1 MSDLANTQKEQ
12 RILNDVDDAANAILA
27 GWEERPEEDHSEPT
41 EEATTTEATE
51 TDQGELF
58 DEEDE
63 AIEEVEVDEDED
75 LEDTEDDDEDYEEE
89 DDDEEDDV
97 KPSKSLS
104 DKDVVSVTVDGED
117 LQVSVSELKRL
128 YGQEA
133 SLTRKSQDVAQQRK
147 LAEANIEKTHVV
159 MQKLLEKAQ
168 EQYKPYADVD
178 MLVASRTMDAS
189 DFAQLRKEA
198 QAAEE
203 NIKFL
208 QTEADNFYNSLKQ
221 QQQQA
226 LKQQASEAVKVLQA
240 EIPDWSNNLYNDI
253 RAYAVSE
260 GLPQEQVD
268 QYVDPVV
275 IKLLNKARMFDQ
287 GKKVAVKKKTSAK
300 QQKVLRSK
308 KAPATKVD
316 RRMAKAKE
324 AQAKL
329 RNSRDLDDIANAI
342 MTRWEE

>member
-1 MSDLANTQKEQ
+1 MSDLNETQKEQ
-12 RILNDVDDAANAILA
+12 RVLEDLDDAADAILA
-27 GWEERPEEDHSEPT
+27 NWEERPEEDQSEPT
-41 EEATTTEATE
+41 VEAADTEDDE
-51 TDQGELF
+51 TSPGELF
-58 DEEDE
+58 DDDDE
-63 AIEEVEVDEDED
+63 AEEVDIDEDED
-75 LEDTEDDDEDYEEE
+75 LGDADDDDEDDADES
-89 DDDEEDDV
+89 DDTVENE
-97 KPSKSLS
+97 PLS
-104 DKDVVSVTVDGED
+104 DDQLVSITVEGED
-117 LQVSVSELKRL
+117 LQVSVSDLKRL

-147 LAEANIEKTHVV
+147 VAEANIEKTHVV
-159 MQKLLEKAQ
+159 MQKMLEKAQ

-178 MLVASRTMDAS
+178 MLVASRTMEAS

-208 QTEADNFYNSLKQ
+208 QSEADAFYGELKQ
-221 QQQQA
+221 QQQQT
-226 LKQQASEAVKVLQA
+226 LKQQASEAVKVLQT

-253 RAYAVSE
+253 RAYGVSQ

-300 QQKVLRSK
+300 QQQKVLRSK
-308 KAPATKVD
+308 KAPSTKTD

-329 RNSRDLDDIANAI
+329 RNSRDLDDIADAI
-342 MTRWEE
+342 MSRWEE

>member
-1 MSDLANTQKEQ
+1 MSDLNETQKEQ
-12 RILNDVDDAANAILA
+12 RVLEDLDDAADAILA
-27 GWEERPEEDHSEPT
+27 NWEERPEEDQSEPAVEAADT
-41 EEATTTEATE
+41 EDGE
-51 TDQGELF
+51 TSPGELF
-58 DEEDE
+58 DDDDE
-63 AIEEVEVDEDED
+63 AEEVDIDEDED
-75 LEDTEDDDEDYEEE
+75 LADADDDDEDDADES
-89 DDDEEDDV
+89 DDTVENE
-97 KPSKSLS
+97 PLS
-104 DKDVVSVTVDGED
+104 DDQLVSITVEGED
-117 LQVSVSELKRL
+117 LQVSVSDLKRL

-147 LAEANIEKTHVV
+147 VAEANIEKTHVV
-159 MQKLLEKAQ
+159 MQKMLEKAQ

-178 MLVASRTMDAS
+178 MLVASRTMEAS

-208 QTEADNFYNSLKQ
+208 QSEADAFYGELKQ
-221 QQQQA
+221 QQQQT
-226 LKQQASEAVKVLQA
+226 LKQQASEAVKVLQT

-253 RAYAVSE
+253 RAYSVSQ

-300 QQKVLRSK
+300 QQQKVLRSK
-308 KAPATKVD
+308 KAPSTKTD

-324 AQAKL
+324 AQSKL
-329 RNSRDLDDIANAI
+329 RNSRDLDDIADAI
-342 MTRWEE
+342 MSRWEE

>member
-1 MSDLANTQKEQ
+1 MSDLNETQKEQ
-12 RILNDVDDAANAILA
+12 RILNDVDDAADAILA

-41 EEATTTEATE
+41 EEAAATEVDE

-58 DEEDE
+58 DDEDE
-63 AIEEVEVDEDED
+63 AIEEVEVDDDED
-75 LEDTEDDDEDYEEE
+75 LEDAEDEDEQDDDTEEAEQTAEVLSED
-89 DDDEEDDV
+89 
-97 KPSKSLS
+97 SL
-104 DKDVVSVTVDGED
+104 VNVTVDGED
-117 LQVSVSELKRL
+117 LQVSVSDLKRL

-147 LAEANIEKTHVV
+147 IADANIEKTHVV

-189 DFAQLRKEA
+189 EFAQLRKEA

-208 QTEADNFYNSLKQ
+208 QSEADNFYTELKQ

-226 LKQQASEAVKVLQA
+226 LKQQASEAVKVLQT

-268 QYVDPVV
+268 QYVDPIV

-287 GKKVAVKKKTSAK
+287 GKKVAVKKKTTAK
-300 QQKVLRSK
+300 QQQRVLRSK
-308 KAPATKVD
+308 KAPTTKVD

-324 AQAKL
+324 AQSKL
-329 RNSRDLDDIANAI
+329 RNSRDLDDIADAI
-342 MTRWEE
+342 MSRWEE